1 MPAPLAPPPPVMSTL
16 RNAPH
21 QPKTR
26 RTDPEVPGQ
35 NDEQMSSQSNLRPRN
50 DEDPGNLQVSR
61 GPSVRL

>member
-21 QPKTR
+21 QPKIW

-35 NDEQMSSQSNLRPRN
+35 NDE
-50 DEDPGNLQVSR
+50 
-61 GPSVRL
+61 